1 MTANAAAMV
10 ALELLCLKAWARGAR
25 PEEVGSSQ

>member
-25 PEEVGSSQ
+25 GVAMPE